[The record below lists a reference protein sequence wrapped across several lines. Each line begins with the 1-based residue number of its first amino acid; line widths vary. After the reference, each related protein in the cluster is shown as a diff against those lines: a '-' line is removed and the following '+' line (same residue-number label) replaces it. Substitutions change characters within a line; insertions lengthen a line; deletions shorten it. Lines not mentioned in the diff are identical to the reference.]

1 MSRTFKGKSFG
12 LIDIPY
18 MVPTHSNKIP
28 ADCAGISVMYDVPVK
43 ARADD
48 RISDPESD

>member
-18 MVPTHSNKIP
+18 MVPTHSHKKSRQI
-28 ADCAGISVMYDVPVK
+28 VPGFLFCMTC
-43 ARADD
+43 R
-48 RISDPESD
+48 